1 MSQFDSDGASAEGST
16 RMALLRCAA
25 KESPITEGSAGGLR
39 TMRETW
45 SGISAATTTPFTG
58 NIRNCS
64 LGGDDLDL
72 EKEGGSYFL
81 NLLQG
86 QIIMVVDGQHRRF
99 GYSLVTDWLND
110 ILMAG
115 RYVSVRKGGLYLPEG
130 REETPELSQD
140 ELAVWGSVYEEA
152 KAHCTVDVTLHLGL
166 RSGS

>member
-1 MSQFDSDGASAEGST
+1 
-16 RMALLRCAA
+16 
-25 KESPITEGSAGGLR
+25 
-39 TMRETW
+39 MRETW